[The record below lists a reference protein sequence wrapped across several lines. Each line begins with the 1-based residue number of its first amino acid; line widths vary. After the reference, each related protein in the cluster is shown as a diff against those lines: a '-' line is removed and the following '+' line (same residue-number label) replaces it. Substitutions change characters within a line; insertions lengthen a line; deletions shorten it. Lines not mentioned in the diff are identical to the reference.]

1 MKSLLALL
9 ALGLLCVGVAA
20 CGGSSNKESASAS
33 APASS
38 TAVTTTTHVDTTS
51 PAVASPSANTQPV
64 HKVTRSDLEKYDRD
78 EDDYIHVPDDHNPA
92 PPGFTPANAADKS
105 AITALVK
112 RYYAAALK
120 GDGAGGCSMID
131 VGLVKAIPL
140 DYGKLGPSFLRR
152 AAHNCPAVMSLY
164 FKHEHRV
171 LSREVPAMQVARVS
185 VKGNQGVAIMRF
197 GPLHERFIT
206 QLREH
211 GRWMIAAVLD
221 GELE

>member
-20 CGGSSNKESASAS
+20 CGGSSKTEGGSAGSAKVS
-33 APASS
+33 SS
-38 TAVTTTTHVDTTS
+38 TSATVHVDTTS
-51 PAVASPSANTQPV
+51 PAAASPSAHTQVV
-64 HKVTRSDLEKYDRD
+64 HKVSRRDLEKYDRD
-78 EDDYIHVPDDHNPA
+78 EDDYIHLPDDSNSA
-92 PPGFTPANAADKS
+92 PLGFTPASTTDKR

-112 RYYAAALK
+112 SYYAAALR
-120 GDGAGGCSMID
+120 GDGAGGCSLIE
-131 VGLVKAIPL
+131 VNLVKAIPL
-140 DYGKLGPSFLRR
+140 DYGKLGPSFLRP

-164 FKHEHRV
+164 FRHEHRK
-171 LSREVPAMQVARVS
+171 LSREVPQMQVVRVS
-185 VKGNQGVAIMRF
+185 VKGEQGVAIMRF

-211 GRWMIAAVLD
+211 GHWMISAVLD